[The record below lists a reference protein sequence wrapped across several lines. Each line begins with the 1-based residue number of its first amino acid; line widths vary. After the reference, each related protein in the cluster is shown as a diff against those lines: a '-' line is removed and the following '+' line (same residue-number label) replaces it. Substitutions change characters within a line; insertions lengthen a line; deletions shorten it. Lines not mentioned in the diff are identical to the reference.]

1 MRGGRAEFFQ
11 DLVVLEAEAVDGVIE
26 AAAFDG
32 GPIDDRGSARDGVA
46 QVRLLEDFFKAG
58 AGAANGIL
66 TG

>member
-46 QVRLLEDFFKAG
+46 E
-58 AGAANGIL
+58 N
-66 TG
+66 